1 MMVNPD
7 PDGYNKT
14 HNHRKILWKAQN
26 IKNLLKI
33 KRILKPKNKLSGGP
47 VFTISLPGLGWGRF
61 APLPSVSYA
70 TGKKCLWGISYY
82 DWLKTIIFSRF
93 YLNKS

>member
-1 MMVNPD
+1 MMVN

-14 HNHRKILWKAQN
+14 LNHRKILRKAQK

-33 KRILKPKNKLSGGP
+33 KRILKPKYKLSGGP
-47 VFTISLPGLGWGRF
+47 VFTISLPGLGWGRL
-61 APLPSVSYA
+61 APLPSVTYA
-70 TGKKCLWGISYY
+70 TGKKCLRGISYY
-82 DWLKTIIFSRF
+82 EWLNKIIFSRF